1 MKNILLIICFFIL
14 FCCGFFSEYKN
25 GEKDWRGDL
34 AINILEKY
42 LDEKI
47 NILAT

>member
-1 MKNILLIICFFIL
+1 MKTQELLIQGALANI
-14 FCCGFFSEYKN
+14 

-47 NILAT
+47 NVLAT

>member
-1 MKNILLIICFFIL
+1 MKTQELLIQGALANI
-14 FCCGFFSEYKN
+14 

>member
-1 MKNILLIICFFIL
+1 MNTKELLIQGALANI
-14 FCCGFFSEYKN
+14 

>member
-1 MKNILLIICFFIL
+1 MNTQELLIQGALANI
-14 FCCGFFSEYKN
+14 